1 MVMDAV
7 KAMLIDGW
15 SFIFTYSLD
24 CVINFQSKVF
34 LIIGDVK
41 FAYGRARKSAIFEL
55 EHRKIFM
62 QAFAL
67 APSPDAQQ
75 KDPNQIGWGPYCGG

>member
-1 MVMDAV
+1 MGVGGA
-7 KAMLIDGW
+7 
-15 SFIFTYSLD
+15 
-24 CVINFQSKVF
+24 
-34 LIIGDVK
+34 VK

-55 EHRKIFM
+55 EHRQIFM

-67 APSPDAQQ
+67 APYPDAQQ

>member
-41 FAYGRARKSAIFEL
+41 FAYGRARKSSIFEL
-55 EHRKIFM
+55 DHRQTFM
-62 QAFAL
+62 QVFAL
-67 APSPDAQQ
+67 AHIPTCNKRTPA
-75 KDPNQIGWGPYCGG
+75 IFGWGPYCGG